1 MAKAVRVRLPS
12 DRLKKFEN
20 FFKLLVFEIRT
31 SLYYVC
37 KTTTNKGV
45 IYDNYYNY

>member
-1 MAKAVRVRLPS
+1 MAKAVRVRVPP

-20 FFKLLVFEIRT
+20 FFKFLVFEIRT

-37 KTTTNKGV
+37 KTTNKGV

>member
-12 DRLKKFEN
+12 DRLKSLKN
-20 FFKLLVFEIRT
+20 FSNFLVFEIRT

-37 KTTTNKGV
+37 KTTNKGV
-45 IYDNYYNY
+45 TYDNYYNY

>member
-12 DRLKKFEN
+12 DRLKNLKI
-20 FFKLLVFEIRT
+20 FFKFLVFEIRT

>member
-12 DRLKKFEN
+12 DRLKSLKIFSN
-20 FFKLLVFEIRT
+20 FLVFEIRT

-45 IYDNYYNY
+45 TYDNYYNY